1 MATQT
6 RSLLKHLFTQWAL
19 QLAVM
24 ATLDFKF
31 GITMFECGA
40 SMIVVR
46 VILQLSFIRKV
57 EGRPALGI
65 VIFSGCPC
73 CHHFRVIAAKKPAQ
87 LCTASAQ
94 FKASLRTC
102 FLRCPCAC
110 LHDKYAVIDIRQS
123 FLTFVPK
130 VHSISFRPWPKL
142 FMACLILRAWPEFTA
157 LTHFDNCKSG
167 MNTKRWPIVL
177 SAL

>member
-31 GITMFECGA
+31 GITMLECGA
-40 SMIVVR
+40 SMVVVR

-94 FKASLRTC
+94 FKASSAHLLFEVPLR
-102 FLRCPCAC
+102 LLA
-110 LHDKYAVIDIRQS
+110 RQICC
-123 FLTFVPK
+123 
-130 VHSISFRPWPKL
+130 H
-142 FMACLILRAWPEFTA
+142 
-157 LTHFDNCKSG
+157 
-167 MNTKRWPIVL
+167 
-177 SAL
+177 

>member
-1 MATQT
+1 MPPLDMATQT

-40 SMIVVR
+40 SMVVVR

-57 EGRPALGI
+57 EGRPALVI

-94 FKASLRTC
+94 FKASSAHLLFEVPLR
-102 FLRCPCAC
+102 LLA
-110 LHDKYAVIDIRQS
+110 RQICC
-123 FLTFVPK
+123 
-130 VHSISFRPWPKL
+130 H
-142 FMACLILRAWPEFTA
+142 
-157 LTHFDNCKSG
+157 
-167 MNTKRWPIVL
+167 
-177 SAL
+177 